1 MRKLPLAIVTSRN
14 LGQSQLPANQA
25 IVSLRKRANDLNVR
39 HTSYVERT
47 IKDTDLVFFT
57 ISGIQKKIKQIK
69 WYRLNG

>member
-1 MRKLPLAIVTSRN
+1 MQKLPLAIVTSRN

-69 WYRLNG
+69 IV